1 MLLEAGQ
8 IDQGDL
14 FYAAGLIG
22 LSLFIGPLIWLA
34 AMPNC
39 GGCPH
44 LALHSFVLLC
54 DL

>member
-14 FYAAGLIG
+14 LCRWANRSEFVYRPIDLALPRCLTVAGALY
-22 LSLFIGPLIWLA
+22 
-34 AMPNC
+34 
-39 GGCPH
+39 